1 MQSNRVT
8 DYFKKEVEKDPIM
21 FFSKDKSILA
31 YKVKNVNIFLSK
43 IKFLMI

>member
-8 DYFKKEVEKDPIM
+8 DYFNKEVEKDPIM
-21 FFSKDKSILA
+21 FFSKDKAILV

-43 IKFLMI
+43 IKCFL